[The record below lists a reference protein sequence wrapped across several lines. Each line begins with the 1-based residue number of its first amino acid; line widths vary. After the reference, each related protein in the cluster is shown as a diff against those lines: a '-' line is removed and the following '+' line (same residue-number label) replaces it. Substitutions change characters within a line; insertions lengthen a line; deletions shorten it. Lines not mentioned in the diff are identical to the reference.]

1 MLYICYSIFVN
12 LLILG
17 SFLLYMYNLPSL
29 NFSLFIRCAE
39 IVCRSVEIIGAL
51 SLMSL
56 ELNEMISLDGEIV
69 KGLILLLGS
78 TKRKISM
85 AACNAI
91 LDLSTTAAG
100 QQRLLELSAMD
111 KLM

>member
-1 MLYICYSIFVN
+1 
-12 LLILG
+12 
-17 SFLLYMYNLPSL
+17 MYNLPSL

-39 IVCRSVEIIGAL
+39 IVCRSVEIIGAF